1 MSSPVPPPAFYASR
15 RGVFGDW
22 WTILHPPYTAW
33 HLSYVVIGAAL
44 APVVDGG
51 VLLATLL
58 AFFAAVGVSA
68 HALDEL
74 HGRPLRTHLSDRTLV
89 IASVAGLV
97 IAVGLGVLGVVRVG
111 WWLLP
116 FVVIGPLL
124 VAGYN
129 LELFGGRLHTD
140 LAFALAWGAFP
151 FLTGYV
157 AQSDTLRAAPV
168 IGAGA
173 ATLLSLAQRSL
184 STPARFV
191 RRRAVTVE
199 GTMVDKDGAKQTID
213 AQSVLSPLEHAL
225 KYLAYGV
232 TALAIAFAVARLT

>member
-1 MSSPVPPPAFYASR
+1 
-15 RGVFGDW
+15 VFGDW

-51 VLLATLL
+51 VLFATLV

-74 HGRPLRTHLSDRTLV
+74 HGRPLRTHCSDRALL
-89 IASVAGLV
+89 IASVLGLV
-97 IAVGLGVLGVVRVG
+97 VAVGLGVIGVLRVG
-111 WWLLP
+111 WWLVP
-116 FVVIGPLL
+116 FVAIGPLL

-140 LAFALAWGAFP
+140 LAFAVAWGAFP

-157 AQSDTLRAAPV
+157 AQADTLRVAPV
-168 IGAGA
+168 VGAIA
-173 ATLLSLAQRSL
+173 AMLLSLAQRSL
-184 STPARFV
+184 STPARLV
-191 RRRAVTVE
+191 RRRAASVDGTIVEHDGTKRTLDAMTVL
-199 GTMVDKDGAKQTID
+199 A
-213 AQSVLSPLEHAL
+213 PLEHAL